1 MSAKQTPKTMKFPMV
16 LDVRAAMAAKR
27 KDPVIR
33 AYGMSDGVDY
43 SKLPVYPTLRG
54 AFQAGVNLIKYA
66 EDGKWLKITKEKT
79 AELYPDGALVQPE
92 VYVHPVKAPKVPKQA
107 KANKATK
114 KASKKATKTAEPELT
129 MQQEIDRAADAA
141 QRQEEKEFAAELDKV
156 EQARKKAREKAAAA
170 KVKA

>member
-1 MSAKQTPKTMKFPMV
+1 MSAKQTPKAMKFPMV

-66 EDGKWLKITKEKT
+66 EDGKWLKITKQKT

-92 VYVHPVKAPKVPKQA
+92 VYVHPVKVPKEPKQA

-114 KASKKATKTAEPELT
+114 KAQEPELT

-156 EQARKKAREKAAAA
+156 EAARKKAREKAAAA